1 MNISDG
7 SRLLLSKTEVK
18 VVSCTRWAE
27 MQQTVIYHA
36 ELAALLHAPTVF
48 RLLNEPG
55 NGVGNQQFSVAE
67 SKLDISRDLG
77 IARSIISNPLVA
89 HILEIRQIGRQLQ
102 DREVP
107 ELTNYFNSSDFLEL
121 GCCVVI
127 FLMCVSVSVVN
138 TVHQRPIP
146 FQLLADGSYVE
157 NQVNS
162 QDFTGETIPD
172 WLLLLLAIIV
182 PLLFQLGLSKFY
194 GCVGDMHST
203 ACAYVLGL
211 GQTYLTVEFVKLY
224 VGYPRPNFYS
234 LCQPSANY
242 SVCTAEGSDSG
253 RKAFPSGHA
262 AIAFCGL
269 SLLTFFIQ
277 HRFGVPSQATP
288 PRKARVYSILSLAP
302 MALATFIAA
311 SRVYDNKHFP
321 ADVVGGAVLGTALS
335 VFSHSLWYVNVQSWR
350 FKFVLLLSHFLL
362 SS

>member
-1 MNISDG
+1 MTTFLIGLCASRSNYDSFVMNMDDPNSNSDPLCG
-7 SRLLLSKTEVK
+7 EEV
-18 VVSCTRWAE
+18 E
-27 MQQTVIYHA
+27 
-36 ELAALLHAPTVF
+36 
-48 RLLNEPG
+48 
-55 NGVGNQQFSVAE
+55 
-67 SKLDISRDLG
+67 
-77 IARSIISNPLVA
+77 
-89 HILEIRQIGRQLQ
+89 RQLQ
-102 DREVP
+102 DHEAP
-107 ELTNYFNSSDFLEL
+107 ERTNYFKSRDFLEL
-121 GCCVVI
+121 VYCVV
-127 FLMCVSVSVVN
+127 FFALCVSVSSVN

-172 WLLLLLAIIV
+172 WLLLLLSVIA
-182 PLLFQLGLSKFY
+182 PLLFQLALSKFY
-194 GCVGDMHST
+194 GSTGDMHST
-203 ACAYVLGL
+203 ASVYVLGL
-211 GQTYLTVEFVKLY
+211 GLTYLTVEFVKLY

-234 LCQPSANY
+234 MCKPSANY
-242 SVCTAEGSDSG
+242 SACTAEGSDSG

-277 HRFGVPSQATP
+277 HRFGVPSQTTP

-335 VFSHSLWYVNVQSWR
+335 FFSHSLWFPS
-350 FKFVLLLSHFLL
+350 LPM
-362 SS
+362 

>member
-27 MQQTVIYHA
+27 MQQTIIYHA
-36 ELAALLHAPTVF
+36 DLATLLHEPTVF
-48 RLLNEPG
+48 RLLNDPG
-55 NGVGNQQFSVAE
+55 TCVGNQQFSVAE

-162 QDFTGETIPD
+162 QNFTGETIP
-172 WLLLLLAIIV
+172 
-182 PLLFQLGLSKFY
+182 GK
-194 GCVGDMHST
+194 
-203 ACAYVLGL
+203 
-211 GQTYLTVEFVKLY
+211 
-224 VGYPRPNFYS
+224 
-234 LCQPSANY
+234 
-242 SVCTAEGSDSG
+242 
-253 RKAFPSGHA
+253 
-262 AIAFCGL
+262 
-269 SLLTFFIQ
+269 SLLI
-277 HRFGVPSQATP
+277 G
-288 PRKARVYSILSLAP
+288 
-302 MALATFIAA
+302 
-311 SRVYDNKHFP
+311 
-321 ADVVGGAVLGTALS
+321 
-335 VFSHSLWYVNVQSWR
+335 
-350 FKFVLLLSHFLL
+350 
-362 SS
+362 